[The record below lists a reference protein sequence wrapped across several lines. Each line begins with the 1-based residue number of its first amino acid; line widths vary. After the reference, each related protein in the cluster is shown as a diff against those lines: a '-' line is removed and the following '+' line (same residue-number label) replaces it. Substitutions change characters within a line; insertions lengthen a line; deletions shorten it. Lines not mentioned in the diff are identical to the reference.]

1 MKTVLYN
8 PVFINP
14 QAYYVFP
21 QLYDIQPKTEDYIE
35 QAIFVGKLMIQTSD
49 SLEYK
54 GTYENTKQIDLSDY
68 AGKRIRISQFTDIG
82 AVVLGEWILPDKAMP
97 DPPPGYYYPIDFTE
111 YFTQDG
117 TYPYKLVFGENVY
130 GTFDVGKNII
140 DTKTWTIPEFK
151 ITVTGEATG
160 DFYLSVGYIDQYG
173 EQVFIPIESSGPGAY
188 TIPEYTF
195 HVTDDNLPDYWVV
208 FRIEAAGSTSN
219 LVVQQVP
226 YKLPTTPYLLLEN
239 EHNLLLENEHKIIL
253 E

>member
-54 GTYENTKQIDLSDY
+54 GTFENTKQIDLSDY

-82 AVVLGEWILPDKAMP
+82 AVVLGEWIMPESAIP

-117 TYPYKLVFGENVY
+117 TYPYKLVYAENIY
-130 GTFDVGKNII
+130 RNFDMGKNIAGM
-140 DTKTWTIPEFK
+140 KEWTIPEFK
-151 ITVTGEATG
+151 IKVSGMEAGE
-160 DFYLSVGYIDQYG
+160 FYLAVGYIDQYG
-173 EQVFIPIESSGPGAY
+173 KQEYMSIEAPGEYTLPAY
-188 TIPEYTF
+188 TF
-195 HVTDDNLPDYWVV
+195 KVTDESLPEYWVV
-208 FRIEAAGSTSN
+208 FSLEAYADEKIP
-219 LVVQQVP
+219 LVVQQIP

>member
-54 GTYENTKQIDLSDY
+54 DTFENTKEIDLSDY

-82 AVVLGEWILPDKAMP
+82 AVVLGEWIMPESAVP

-117 TYPYKLVFGENVY
+117 TYPSKLVFGENIY

-151 ITVTGEATG
+151 IKVSGEAAG
-160 DFYLSVGYIDQYG
+160 DFYLSIGYIDQYG
-173 EQVFIPIESSGPGAY
+173 EQMYASIEEPGEY
-188 TIPEYTF
+188 TMSEYTF

-208 FRIEAAGSTSN
+208 FRIEGAGNISN
-219 LVVQQVP
+219 LIVQQIP

>member
-35 QAIFVGKLMIQTSD
+35 QAIFVGRLMIQTSD

-54 GTYENTKQIDLSDY
+54 DTFENTKQIDLSDY

-82 AVVLGEWILPDKAMP
+82 SVVLGEWIMPESAVP
-97 DPPPGYYYPIDFTE
+97 DPPPGYYYPIDFTD

-117 TYPYKLVFGENVY
+117 TYPSKLVFAENRHNLFNVY
-130 GTFDVGKNII
+130 KDIA

-151 ITVTGEATG
+151 IKVSGEPEGA
-160 DFYLSVGYIDQYG
+160 FSLAVGFVDQHGPYDYITIDKPG
-173 EQVFIPIESSGPGAY
+173 EY
-188 TIPEYTF
+188 TIPSYTF
-195 HVTDDNLPDYWVV
+195 TVTNESLSKYQVIFLVEALGTTDNL
-208 FRIEAAGSTSN
+208 I
-219 LVVQQVP
+219 VQQIP